1 MSMNNRR
8 HHQQPQNTFLQDNP
22 EYHIKYYE
30 LLKEARVWNNTAQ
43 YWLGQETNRRAA
55 CLLNG
60 DIEGYK
66 LVRHSDELYYPQVV
80 ENMIPSHLR

>member
-8 HHQQPQNTFLQDNP
+8 RHQQSQNTFLQENP
-22 EYHIKYYE
+22 QYHIKYYE
-30 LLKEARVWNNTAQ
+30 LRKEARVWNNTGQ
-43 YWLGQETNRRAA
+43 YWLGQEANRRAA

-80 ENMIPSHLR
+80 ENMILSHLR